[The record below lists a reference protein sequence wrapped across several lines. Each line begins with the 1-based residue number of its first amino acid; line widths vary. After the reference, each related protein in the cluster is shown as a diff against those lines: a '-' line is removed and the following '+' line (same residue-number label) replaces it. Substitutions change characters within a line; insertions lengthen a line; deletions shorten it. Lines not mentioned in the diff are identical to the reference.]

1 MPAPLTPGDG
11 QDVLAR
17 FKKAREKRDPD
28 RMLEL
33 YAADAEYLLGPFE
46 APLTGSN
53 AIREHWNGVA
63 ASQVHVDFDA
73 ERVWVSGR
81 TVLASWHGA
90 FTRRVDA
97 ARVRVRGFSTIEL
110 GEDGLISRMRDWPVT
125 NEVGTDSRYQP
136 ESEPAAGEDQDG

>member
-33 YAADAEYLLGPFE
+33 YAADAEYRLGPFG
-46 APLTGSN
+46 APLSGLN
-53 AIREHWNGVA
+53 AIREHWNAVA
-63 ASQVHVDFDA
+63 ASQSHVDFDA

-90 FTRRVDA
+90 VSYTHLTLPTKIV
-97 ARVRVRGFSTIEL
+97 
-110 GEDGLISRMRDWPVT
+110 
-125 NEVGTDSRYQP
+125 
-136 ESEPAAGEDQDG
+136 